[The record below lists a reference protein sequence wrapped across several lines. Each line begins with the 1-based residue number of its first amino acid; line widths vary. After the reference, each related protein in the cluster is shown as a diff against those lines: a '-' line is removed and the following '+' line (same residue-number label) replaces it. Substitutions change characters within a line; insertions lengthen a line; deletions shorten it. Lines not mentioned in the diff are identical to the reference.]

1 MIVIQ
6 IILILAFVSFLFR
19 LLANPNSYQIKA
31 WTKIFGVLFVLGAI
45 GVIAFPNSA
54 NTVAHW
60 VGVTR
65 GADLLLYILTLS
77 FIFTILNLY
86 IKEKQENR
94 RLVSLARKVAIIEAN
109 LRQSN
114 K

>member
-1 MIVIQ
+1 MIAIQ
-6 IILILAFVSFLFR
+6 VILILAFAFLLYR
-19 LLANPNSYQIKA
+19 LLTSPNSYQIKA

-45 GVIAFPNSA
+45 SVIIFPDSA

-65 GADLLLYILTLS
+65 GADLLLYVLTLS

-94 RLVSLARKVAIIEAN
+94 RLVSLARKVAILEAN
-109 LRQSN
+109 LRRS
-114 K
+114 KK